1 MVTNGRRRGNAGA
14 LTFIFDGSR
23 RVGSARRPCTDMI
36 SRVHPICHSDGSFHG
51 DVLPFLGGFVEWRNG
66 PAVWFARKSKTP
78 PQSSC
83 QVELVGINTT
93 IKEGLHVTQL
103 LTFIQTKL
111 EGPMPVITDNK
122 AAYDVIRCPGATKRT
137 AHFERWMHFARDL
150 MLRRAIEISLVTT
163 NKMMADFFTKPSDK
177 TTFFR
182 CRSYVMN
189 LPDA

>member
-1 MVTNGRRRGNAGA
+1 MAQSKLNLDSNHLFGTSHSHVPKPEY
-14 LTFIFDGSR
+14 TFACACPT
-23 RVGSARRPCTDMI
+23 VPYLVA
-36 SRVHPICHSDGSFHG
+36 VKSDLRSKHY
-51 DVLPFLGGFVEWRNG
+51 FLLLLLQKV
-66 PAVWFARKSKTP
+66 
-78 PQSSC
+78 QL
-83 QVELVGINTT
+83 QELCI
-93 IKEGLHVTQL
+93 
-103 LTFIQTKL
+103 
-111 EGPMPVITDNK
+111 
-122 AAYDVIRCPGATKRT
+122 